1 MAELKCRKKY
11 QLKASTLIEVLI
23 AMIILLTV
31 FSMGILIF
39 TKLTSSVKSNSKQ
52 DVQWMM
58 KQIKFQ
64 YLNEPDIKDPETSW
78 EHHNFTVQEDSLT
91 GYPDLR
97 KITIYAMDFN
107 QDRLTD
113 SLVFLKRIY
122 EE

>member
-11 QLKASTLIEVLI
+11 HLKASTLIEVLI

-31 FSMGILIF
+31 FSIGILIF
-39 TKLTSSVKSNSKQ
+39 TKLTTSVKSNSKQ

-64 YLNEPDIKDPETSW
+64 YLNHPDFQDPETAW
-78 EHHNFTVQEDSLT
+78 EHHNFTVQEDRLT

-107 QDRLTD
+107 QDRLSD